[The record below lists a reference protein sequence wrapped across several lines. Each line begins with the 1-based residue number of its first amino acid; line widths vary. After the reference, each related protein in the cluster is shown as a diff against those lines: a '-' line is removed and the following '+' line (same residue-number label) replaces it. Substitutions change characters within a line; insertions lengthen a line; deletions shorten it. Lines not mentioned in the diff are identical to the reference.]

1 MLFILMSLML
11 NLYPK
16 GFKPDLVLCS
26 LFLRQ
31 MPLNIQAHLLDLVI
45 SNTDALA
52 RKADALFQSH
62 QSFAVISL
70 SVDLYTTIHSI
81 QQHSR

>member
-52 RKADALFQSH
+52 RKADALLQSH
-62 QSFAVISL
+62 QFSAVNSL
-70 SVDLYTTIHSI
+70 FEDLQTVIHAI
-81 QQHSR
+81 RLPQQ